1 MCVCVNLGIRGFLYL
16 GGLELLQ
23 VLLISGILGFRI
35 RFDLV
40 ILVQLIDVVLIIFS
54 DVLGDFYLWFL
65 NEVGL
70 KQSWFIMIII
80 FLVLRFNHCFEA

>member
-1 MCVCVNLGIRGFLYL
+1 M
-16 GGLELLQ
+16 
-23 VLLISGILGFRI
+23 
-35 RFDLV
+35 